1 MAKEDNKKLKQIL
14 IEIKE
19 LCEEEMD
26 WCDYDTGEPTDNAI
40 FAQLILEKVNEVIDD
55 KSYG

>member
-1 MAKEDNKKLKQIL
+1 MTQEENKKLKQIL

-19 LCEEEMD
+19 LCEEEVD

-55 KSYG
+55 TSN